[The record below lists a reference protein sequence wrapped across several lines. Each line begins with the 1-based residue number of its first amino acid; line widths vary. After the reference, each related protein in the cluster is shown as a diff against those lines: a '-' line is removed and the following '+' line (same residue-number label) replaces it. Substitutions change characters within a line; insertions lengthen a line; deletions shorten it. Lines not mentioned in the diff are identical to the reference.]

1 MVQKSNTPNLILKTP
16 NTLNSLKK
24 CVILAWTVAVI
35 FQISVQNTIQLF
47 NGEYDKRFKYNL
59 NIKQTKLSVFLNNS
73 LTKFRFHVINF
84 MN

>member
-35 FQISVQNTIQLF
+35 FQIGVQNTIQLF

>member
-1 MVQKSNTPNLILKTP
+1 MVQKSNTPNLIPKTP

-47 NGEYDKRFKYNL
+47 NVEYDKRFKYNL
-59 NIKQTKLSVFLNNS
+59 NIKQTKLSVFFNNS

-84 MN
+84 IN